1 MDVSTCV
8 EWSYYFRCNGREG
21 FNEVTSEQSLKESK
35 EVLLHVSR
43 KRIHREKCNS
53 K

>member
-1 MDVSTCV
+1 MDVSMCV
-8 EWSYYFRCNGREG
+8 EWSNYFRYNGREG
-21 FNEVTSEQSLKESK
+21 FNEVTFEQSPKESK
-35 EVLLHVSR
+35 EVLLHESR